1 MVPHT
6 HASGRPGPVLA
17 RFDRPR
23 TPERTTLAVFADAH
37 LTAEASGTWKVLHRT
52 EERLRA
58 AVADANRR
66 DVDAVVVA
74 GDLTKDGAPAE
85 YNLADEVLAGLE
97 APFVAIPGNH
107 DVPKPRWDPYDAP
120 DREAFARRYASGHL
134 PFVERVGGVDL
145 VGLDSASNADGSL
158 GDTHEGEV
166 GPDQRAWLDSV
177 LPDLETPV
185 VAVHHG
191 VSHPSTHAEGFPD
204 SDLYQV
210 GDADAVAALLARH
223 DVPLTLSGHLH
234 WPGVAPLAGGYEL
247 VCPAVCSFPQ
257 AYVCLHVGPEGT
269 TVELVPLADR
279 AGLEEAYVHARE
291 GAAHGRGVAARAD
304 SRLLDELL
312 LAEEAGPPLVQRAG
326 PPKRRA
332 TDRADRADHADR
344 VEP

>member
-6 HASGRPGPVLA
+6 HGGGRGPVLA
-17 RFDRPR
+17 HFDRPR
-23 TPERTTLAVFADAH
+23 SPEPTTLAVFADAH
-37 LTAEASGTWKVLHRT
+37 LTSEQRGTWKVLHRT

-66 DVDAVVVA
+66 GVDAVLLA

-85 YNLADEVLAGLE
+85 FDLFDEVLADLH

-120 DREAFARRYASGHL
+120 DRGEFARRYASGHL
-134 PFVERVGGVDL
+134 PFVERVGGIDL
-145 VGLDSASNADGSL
+145 VGLDSASNTDGSL

-166 GPDQRAWLDSV
+166 GADQREWLEGV
-177 LPDLETPV
+177 LPTLDTPV
-185 VAVHHG
+185 VAVHHN
-191 VSHPSTHAEGFPD
+191 VSHPSAHAEGFPD

-210 GDADAVAALLARH
+210 NDAPELESLLTRH

-234 WPGVAPLAGGYEL
+234 WPGVAPLGGGYEL
-247 VCPAVCSFPQ
+247 VAPAVCSFPQ
-257 AYVCLHVGPEGT
+257 AYVHLHVGPDGT
-269 TVELVPLADR
+269 TAELVPLADR

-312 LAEEAGPPLVQRAG
+312 LAEEAGPPVV
-326 PPKRRA
+326 RRA
-332 TDRADRADHADR
+332 APPRPDGIERTNR

>member
-6 HASGRPGPVLA
+6 PGGSRFGPVLA
-17 RFDRPR
+17 QFDRPR
-23 TPERTTLAVFADAH
+23 PSEPTRLAVFADAH
-37 LTAEASGTWKVLHRT
+37 LTSDERGTWKVLHRS

-66 DVDAVVVA
+66 NVDAVLFA

-85 YNLADEVLAGLE
+85 YDLADEVLADLA
-97 APFVAIPGNH
+97 APVVAIPGNH
-107 DVPKPRWDPYDAP
+107 DVAKPRWDPYEAP
-120 DREAFARRYASGHL
+120 DRAAFARRYASGHL

-166 GPDQRAWLDSV
+166 GPDQREWLESV
-177 LPDLETPV
+177 LPDLDHPV
-185 VAVHHG
+185 VAVHHN
-191 VSHPSTHAEGFPD
+191 VSHPSTHTEGFPG
-204 SDLYQV
+204 SDLYQAN
-210 GDADAVAALLARH
+210 DAPELQSLLARH

-234 WPGVAPLAGGYEL
+234 WPGVAPIGGGHE
-247 VCPAVCSFPQ
+247 VVAPAVCSFPQ
-257 AYVCLHVGPEGT
+257 AYLCLHLGPPGT
-269 TVELVPLADR
+269 VVELVPLADR

-304 SRLLDELL
+304 ARLLDELL
-312 LAEEAGPPLVQRAG
+312 LAAEVGTPPAGRSTPSRE
-326 PPKRRA
+326 
-332 TDRADRADHADR
+332 